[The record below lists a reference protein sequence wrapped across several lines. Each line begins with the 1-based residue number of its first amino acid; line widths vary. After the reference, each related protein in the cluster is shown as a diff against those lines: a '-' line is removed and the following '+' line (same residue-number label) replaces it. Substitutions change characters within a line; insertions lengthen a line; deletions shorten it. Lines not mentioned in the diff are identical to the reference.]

1 MTWPKVEAVSNPN
14 GDAYQK
20 AKAKKML
27 SALWLCGPPRR
38 EGRRQGFPSRFW
50 LYFKRD
56 FAPNGTRGLHL
67 FGGSAPEWPRVDID
81 PASMATFIQD
91 AFSPPAAGYE
101 GEFDVVLADP
111 PYTKKFSGDWG
122 VEQPSPK
129 RILDAA
135 RLWVKPGGLIG
146 LLHILVPARPKWSER
161 VAIIGVLSGPHNVIR
176 CLSVYRR
183 VG

>member
-1 MTWPKVEAVSNPN
+1 MKS
-14 GDAYQK
+14 G
-20 AKAKKML
+20 
-27 SALWLCGPPRR
+27 LWLCGPPRR
-38 EGRRQGFPSRFW
+38 DGRRQGFPSRFW
-50 LYFKRD
+50 PYFKRD
-56 FAPNGTRGLHL
+56 FAPNGARGLHL
-67 FGGSAPEWPRVDID
+67 FGGSAPEWMRVDND
-81 PASMATFIQD
+81 PEARPDFLQD
-91 AFSPPAAGYE
+91 AFAEPPHPHYGA
-101 GEFDVVLADP
+101 FDVVLADP

-183 VG
+183 LS